1 MDLKVLYEDKYIVVC
16 LKPVGVLSE
25 ESGNRQSM
33 PLLLKQYFAEK
44 NEKNDIYTLHRLDKN
59 VGGVM
64 VFARNPK
71 SASILAGNIASRDF
85 EKEYLAVVYG
95 KPEAENGTLSD
106 LLLHDASHNKTYVVD
121 RMRKGVREASL
132 DYELIGSRKYEDKE
146 LSLVRVSLHTGR
158 THQIRVQFASRKM
171 PLVGDG
177 RYGSADGGDVP
188 ALWACRIAFVHPKT
202 HEHMEFSFDP
212 PGVFPFELFE

>member
-1 MDLKVLYEDKYIVVC
+1 MQILYEDKYITVC
-16 LKPVGVLSE
+16 IKPVGVLSE

-33 PLLLKQYFAEK
+33 PKLLKEHYAEIG
-44 NEKNDIYTLHRLDKN
+44 ERDDLYTLHRLDKN

-71 SASILAGNIASRDF
+71 SASILAKAIQSRDVI
-85 EKEYLAVVYG
+85 KRYTAVIYGCPDEPSGVY
-95 KPEAENGTLSD
+95 KD
-106 LLLHDASHNKTYVVD
+106 LLLHDSSKNKTYTVD

-132 DYELIGSRKYEDKE
+132 EYNVLSSRDHQEKRM
-146 LSLVRVSLHTGR
+146 SLVQIELHTGR

-177 RYGSADGGDVP
+177 RYGSADGSDTP
-188 ALWACRIAFVHPKT
+188 ALWSSTLIFTHPKT
-202 HEHMEFSFDP
+202 KKKMEFHAQPPEIYPFD
-212 PGVFPFELFE
+212 LFCE

>member
-1 MDLKVLYEDKYIVVC
+1 MDFKVLYEDKHIVVC

-33 PLLLKQYFAEK
+33 PMLLKEYFASK
-44 NEKNDIYTLHRLDKN
+44 NERNDIFTLHRLDKN

-64 VFARNPK
+64 VFARNPR

-85 EKEYLAVVYG
+85 EKEYLAVIYG
-95 KPEAENGTLSD
+95 IPDAEKGAFTD

-132 DYELIGSRKYEDKE
+132 DYELIKSHVFEEKT

-177 RYGSADGGDVP
+177 RYGSADGGDTP
-188 ALWACRIAFVHPKT
+188 ALWAHRVAFVHPKT
-202 HEHMEFSFDP
+202 HKRVEFSADP
-212 PGVFPFELFE
+212 PRVYPFDLFE

>member
-1 MDLKVLYEDKYIVVC
+1 MDLKILYEDRYIVVC

-33 PLLLKQYFAEK
+33 PLLLKEYFASK
-44 NEKNDIYTLHRLDKN
+44 NERNDIYTLHRLDKN

-71 SASILAGNIASRDF
+71 SVSILAGNIASRDF

-95 KPEAENGTLSD
+95 KPEAEKGTFSD

-132 DYELIGSRKYEDKE
+132 DYELVGSRKHEDKT

-177 RYGSADGGDVP
+177 RYGSSDGGDTP

-202 HEHMEFSFDP
+202 HERMEFSADP